1 MEATQIDK
9 HLFQPLGFGAGL
21 APVFSI
27 VGRLVGC
34 VAGWV
39 PLSISGSST
48 NRQEHS
54 QAASERLQS
63 LRGHAVGLPKGTPRL
78 SLHDFRQ

>member
-39 PLSISGSST
+39 AGWLGGWLAGQPQNYMNL
-48 NRQEHS
+48 
-54 QAASERLQS
+54 L
-63 LRGHAVGLPKGTPRL
+63 AVDGVPPTYT
-78 SLHDFRQ
+78 